1 MKQIYTIIAIFF
13 LSFSAAQARP
23 VITFTASSGDWS
35 KASNWDLN
43 RIPMHGDSIVI
54 PQLKS
59 VLFDKPDTLSSV
71 YIKVSGILTIQKK
84 MRLSASSV
92 IELTVTGKL
101 NALGAQRNVEVI
113 TIGDINKYD
122 EKASASIYGVGYA
135 ASTSGISPNG
145 FNLAAAPIVILPVT
159 FNGFYVTRNNNNVV
173 LNWSTARELNND
185 NFEVQRSF
193 DGRNWSVIAV
203 VLGAGNSNSVQQYSF
218 TDKNMTAA
226 VAYYRIRQV
235 DLDGKYEYSTIKTI
249 KANEAAPT
257 TRIYA
262 NSNNVNIEFNKEVK
276 NPITV
281 RIINMNGQVLAQR
294 DFQQAA
300 YRITINMNNNLT
312 GAYVVQLNDNAGW
325 NEVSKIIF

>member
-13 LSFSAAQARP
+13 ISFSAAQARP

-43 RIPMHGDSIVI
+43 RIPQHGDSIVI
-54 PQLKS
+54 PQLNT
-59 VLFDKPDTLSSV
+59 VLFDKSDTLGNV
-71 YIKVSGILTIQKK
+71 YIKVLGGLTIQKK

-92 IELTVTGKL
+92 IELTATGKL
-101 NALGAQRNVEVI
+101 NASGAQRNVEVI
-113 TIGDINKYD
+113 TIGGINKYD
-122 EKASASIYGVGYA
+122 EIASDWVYGIGYA

-145 FNLAAAPIVILPVT
+145 FNLAAAPIILPVK
-159 FNGFYVTRNNNNVV
+159 FNSFYVARNNNNVV
-173 LNWSTARELNND
+173 LSWSTSQELNNN

-193 DGRNWSVIAV
+193 DGSSWSVLAV
-203 VLGAGNSNSVQQYSF
+203 VLGAGNSTSVQQYNY
-218 TDKNMTAA
+218 TDKSMTAA

-249 KANEAAPT
+249 KANETAPT

-262 NSNNVNIEFNKEVK
+262 NSNTVNVEFNKEVK

-281 RIINMNGQVLAQR
+281 RIINMNGQVIAKR

-300 YRITINMNNNLT
+300 YRITMNMNNNLT
-312 GAYVVQLNDNAGW
+312 GAYIVQLNDNAGW

>member
-1 MKQIYTIIAIFF
+1 
-13 LSFSAAQARP
+13 
-23 VITFTASSGDWS
+23 VIG
-35 KASNWDLN
+35 
-43 RIPMHGDSIVI
+43 G
-54 PQLKS
+54 
-59 VLFDKPDTLSSV
+59 
-71 YIKVSGILTIQKK
+71 LTIEKK

-92 IELTVTGKL
+92 IELTATGKL
-101 NALGAQRNVEVI
+101 NAVGAQRNVEVI
-113 TIGDINKYD
+113 AIGGVNKYD
-122 EKASASIYGVGYA
+122 ENASYWVFGVGYA

-145 FNLAAAPIVILPVT
+145 FNLAAAPIILPVK
-159 FNGFYVTRNNNNVV
+159 FYSFYVARYNNNIV
-173 LNWSTARELNND
+173 LNWNTAQELNNN

-193 DGRNWSVIAV
+193 DGSSWSVMAV
-203 VLGAGNSNSVQQYSF
+203 VLGAGNSSSVQQYSY

-262 NSNNVNIEFNKEVK
+262 NSNTVNVGFNKEVK

-281 RIINMNGQVLAQR
+281 RILNMNGQVIAQR

-300 YRITINMNNNLT
+300 YRITMNTNNDLT
-312 GAYVVQLNDNAGW
+312 GTYVVQLNDNAGW
-325 NEVSKIIF
+325 NEVRKIIF